1 MKKLNVIVR
10 DKNTLVL
17 EENGE
22 KGDYIDLSTLNNV
35 DFSQIEEIIE
45 QGKDITYQKKISE
58 ALTSLETQKNLE
70 IAKLKSD
77 NENAL
82 QLLKSN
88 LEMTHSEKIHQ
99 LTDDKTRQINELK
112 EKISISEKTYNANL
126 ESEKQKLIN
135 EYQNKLNQQKN
146 EYELQINT
154 LNSQIKSLESNA
166 DIKLE
171 NEKNKLAAQ
180 YENTI
185 SNLNLKLQANQIEFN
200 NKMNEIKLAN
210 DKVLQEKT
218 EQIKEAEDKYNTL
231 ARRKSEFNVKQIGED
246 LESWCNNEM
255 VSYMQNGFTNCR
267 WNKDNEVVKNEDE
280 FKGSKADFIFK
291 IYASDQCLD
300 EELLTSVCLD
310 MKDEDPNSKNKKKN
324 SDYYKDLDKNR
335 TKKNC
340 KYAVLVSNL
349 ELDKPNDL
357 PIMKVR
363 EYEDMYVVRPSY
375 MVTFLNMVVS
385 LTNKFKNLLLS
396 DIKAREELKS
406 QEELMEEFA
415 RLKETYLDK
424 PLESLRKNID
434 ELSSSNESIIKS
446 ARKIEDIIE
455 KIKKSYLES
464 IDAKISKFDISI
476 NKAYRKADK

>member
-1 MKKLNVIVR
+1 
-10 DKNTLVL
+10 
-17 EENGE
+17 
-22 KGDYIDLSTLNNV
+22 
-35 DFSQIEEIIE
+35 
-45 QGKDITYQKKISE
+45 
-58 ALTSLETQKNLE
+58 
-70 IAKLKSD
+70 
-77 NENAL
+77 
-82 QLLKSN
+82 
-88 LEMTHSEKIHQ
+88 
-99 LTDDKTRQINELK
+99 
-112 EKISISEKTYNANL
+112 
-126 ESEKQKLIN
+126 
-135 EYQNKLNQQKN
+135 
-146 EYELQINT
+146 
-154 LNSQIKSLESNA
+154 
-166 DIKLE
+166 
-171 NEKNKLAAQ
+171 
-180 YENTI
+180 
-185 SNLNLKLQANQIEFN
+185 
-200 NKMNEIKLAN
+200 
-210 DKVLQEKT
+210 
-218 EQIKEAEDKYNTL
+218 
-231 ARRKSEFNVKQIGED
+231 
-246 LESWCNNEM
+246 M

>member
-58 ALTSLETQKNLE
+58 AVKNLETHKNLE

-88 LEMTHSEKIHQ
+88 LEMIHSETIHQ
-99 LTDDKTRQINELK
+99 LTDDKTKQINELK

-185 SNLNLKLQANQIEFN
+185 SNLNLKLQANQIDFN
-200 NKMNEIKLAN
+200 NKINEIKLAN
-210 DKVLQEKT
+210 DKVLKEKT

-300 EELLTSVCLD
+300 DELLTSVCLD

-424 PLESLRKNID
+424 PLETLRKNID
-434 ELSSSNESIIKS
+434 DLSSSNESIIKS

-455 KIKKSYLES
+455 KIKKSYLDS

-476 NKAYRKADK
+476 NKAYRKAYK